1 MRDLFEI
8 CGKRSNESKKVHDGK
23 IKESASHKDILM
35 QKALIIFESRY
46 GSTEEVA
53 KILALVLGPARAC
66 RVDEFEERYE
76 DIDLLVI
83 GTPIYSGQIDPKIVQ
98 FVQENSFWLKDKNI
112 VLFCLSLD
120 RHDGEAALQRL
131 LSHHQLKIISLKAFG
146 GRLNLKKLKD
156 DDYRR
161 LKVFQDKI
169 GQPLQNVDLFLK
181 EEIIEF
187 ALETK
192 RAMERLAKTMPSEE
206 LGPYVSDFLKK
217 HNTCT
222 LATAFG
228 KLARATP
235 IEYSYHNGKLYLLSE
250 GGEKFANILLN
261 NRVSVAVYDEYRGMD
276 KLAGM
281 QITGSAIILDP
292 GDPEYRDVLH
302 LKGHNPDRIAAMPF
316 ALNMIRIDM
325 EKVEFL
331 CSDFKKIDQEVKQIL
346 VF

>member
-1 MRDLFEI
+1 MTEKLKSLQI
-8 CGKRSNESKKVHDGK
+8 VK
-23 IKESASHKDILM
+23 IYSM
-35 QKALIIFESRY
+35 QKTLIIFESRY
-46 GSTEEVA
+46 GSTEEAA

-66 RVDEFEERYE
+66 RVDEFEECYK

-120 RHDGEAALQRL
+120 RHDGEAALQKL
-131 LSHHQLKIISLKAFG
+131 LSHHHLKIISLKAFG
-146 GRLNLKKLKD
+146 GRLNLEKLKN

-161 LKVFQDKI
+161 LKGFQDKI

-206 LGPYVSDFLKK
+206 LGPYVVDFLKK

-235 IEYSYHNGKLYLLSE
+235 IEYSYHKGKLYLLSE

-281 QITGSAIILDP
+281 QITGQAIILDP
-292 GDPEYRDVLH
+292 GDLEYRDVLH
-302 LKGHNPDRIAAMPF
+302 LKGHNPDRIATMPF

-331 CSDFKKIDQEVKQIL
+331 NSDFKKIDQEVKQIL